1 MFHRKKVVV
10 VINTEILVK
19 NLEKL
24 SKCKGLSDADL
35 QGRYKN
41 SYNRLKEDLKE
52 SATAYL
58 WDVAINNI
66 RWHDLE
72 DAIGHD
78 TTIKAAE
85 EVNGFINNTPEGKAI
100 MKEVSHAV
108 YTECSFESLT
118 NACLKMRE
126 QIKHIVWKY
135 APKEWDRIENVLT

>member
-1 MFHRKKVVV
+1 M
-10 VINTEILVK
+10 VIVIDTEILVK

-41 SYNRLKEDLKE
+41 SYNRLKEDLKK
-52 SATAYL
+52 SANDYL
-58 WDVAINNI
+58 WDIAINNL

-78 TTIKAAE
+78 MTIQAAE
-85 EVNGFINNTPEGKAI
+85 EVNDFINNTPEGKAI
-100 MKEVSHAV
+100 MKEVSHSI
-108 YTECSFESLT
+108 YTECSFESLKS
-118 NACLKMRE
+118 ACLKMRE

-135 APKEWDRIENVLT
+135 APKEWDSIEMK

>member
-1 MFHRKKVVV
+1 MNIENLK
-10 VINTEILVK
+10 K

-41 SYNRLKEDLKE
+41 SYNRLKEDLKKL
-52 SATAYL
+52 ANDYL
-58 WDVAINNI
+58 WDIAINNL

-72 DAIGHD
+72 DSIGSD
-78 TTIKAAE
+78 MVIKAAE

-100 MKEVSHAV
+100 MNEISHAI
-108 YTECSFESLT
+108 YKECSFESLT

-126 QIKHIVWKY
+126 QVKHIVWKY
-135 APKEWDRIENVLT
+135 APKEWDSIELK

>member
-1 MFHRKKVVV
+1 MVN
-10 VINTEILVK
+10 VIDTEILIK

-41 SYNRLKEDLKE
+41 SYNRLKEDLKIL
-52 SATAYL
+52 ATDYL
-58 WDVAINNI
+58 WDIAINNL

-78 TTIKAAE
+78 NIVKASE
-85 EVNGFINNTPEGKAI
+85 EVNDFINNTPEGNAI
-100 MKEVSHAV
+100 MKEISHAI
-108 YTECSFESLT
+108 YKKCSFEALT
-118 NACLKMRE
+118 NACIKMRE

-135 APKEWDRIENVLT
+135 APKEWDSIEKKKEDAQ

>member
-1 MFHRKKVVV
+1 MVF

-72 DAIGHD
+72 DAIGRD
-78 TTIKAAE
+78 MTIKAAE
-85 EVNGFINNTPEGKAI
+85 EVNDFVNNTPEGKAI
-100 MKEVSHAV
+100 MKEISHAISK
-108 YTECSFESLT
+108 ECSFDSLT
-118 NACLKMRE
+118 SACLKMRE
-126 QIKHIVWKY
+126 QIKHIMWKY

>member
-1 MFHRKKVVV
+1 MSRVRKAVV
-10 VINTEILVK
+10 VIDTKILK
-19 NLEKL
+19 QNLEKL

-41 SYNRLKEDLKE
+41 SYNRLKEDIKKD
-52 SATAYL
+52 STDYL
-58 WDVAINNI
+58 WDVAINNL

-78 TTIKAAE
+78 KTIKVAE
-85 EVNGFINNTPEGKAI
+85 EVNSFINNTPEGKAI
-100 MKEVSHAV
+100 MKEISNAL
-108 YTECSFESLT
+108 YKECYFESLT

-135 APKEWDRIENVLT
+135 APKEWDRIEKLST

>member
-1 MFHRKKVVV
+1 MF

-24 SKCKGLSDADL
+24 SKCKGLSKADL

-41 SYNRLKEDLKE
+41 SYNSLKMDLKRF
-52 SATAYL
+52 ATEYL

-72 DAIGHD
+72 DAIGRD
-78 TTIKAAE
+78 MIIKAAE
-85 EVNGFINNTPEGKAI
+85 EVNDFINNTPEGKAI
-100 MKEVSHAV
+100 MKEISHAI
-108 YTECSFESLT
+108 YKECSFESLT
-118 NACLKMRE
+118 SACLKMRE

-135 APKEWDRIENVLT
+135 APKEWDRIEMKQEG

>member
-1 MFHRKKVVV
+1 MV
-10 VINTEILVK
+10 VINTEILTK

-41 SYNRLKEDLKE
+41 SYKRLKEDLKK
-52 SATAYL
+52 SATDYL
-58 WDVAINNI
+58 WDIAVNNL

-78 TTIKAAE
+78 KTIKAAE
-85 EVNGFINNTPEGKAI
+85 EVNAFINNSPEGKAI
-100 MKEVSHAV
+100 MKEISHAI
-108 YTECSFESLT
+108 YAECSFEALT

-126 QIKHIVWKY
+126 QIKHIVWQH
-135 APKEWDRIENVLT
+135 APKEWDSIEIKKEETK